1 VASASVGAAAPQH
14 VGALLEGLTNPELPS
29 RVGLAEVQAI
39 EESASLYMRMDLAH
53 GGGMAVQMGKG
64 SLQWASGLLKQQMS
78 DPIRQRLSTA
88 VALLADRVGW
98 SAYDAG
104 DSRNARQLLLW
115 SLDHA
120 ARGADRDLKAHVMLD
135 LSSVL
140 TDAGSPH
147 EGVDVLRLALGDERL
162 SSAERANLHAV
173 CARHCGTAG
182 ERQSGLRHIGL
193 SDEAQANPYQGY
205 QPEWA
210 RRVTL
215 SAGHHHS
222 AVGLALFELR
232 EDARAFD
239 RLTSALN
246 HLDSGRTRTG
256 LRCRTRL
263 AILNLRMDDHDE
275 GERQARQ
282 ALADANGVRSRRVRS
297 DLRMVAHEAD
307 RVGRRDLA
315 DALRS

>member
-1 VASASVGAAAPQH
+1 
-14 VGALLEGLTNPELPS
+14 
-29 RVGLAEVQAI
+29 
-39 EESASLYMRMDLAH
+39 
-53 GGGMAVQMGKG
+53 
-64 SLQWASGLLKQQMS
+64 
-78 DPIRQRLSTA
+78 
-88 VALLADRVGW
+88 
-98 SAYDAG
+98 
-104 DSRNARQLLLW
+104 
-115 SLDHA
+115 
-120 ARGADRDLKAHVMLD
+120 
-135 LSSVL
+135 
-140 TDAGSPH
+140 
-147 EGVDVLRLALGDERL
+147 
-162 SSAERANLHAV
+162 
-173 CARHCGTAG
+173 
-182 ERQSGLRHIGL
+182 
-193 SDEAQANPYQGY
+193 
-205 QPEWA
+205 
-210 RRVTL
+210 
-215 SAGHHHS
+215 
-222 AVGLALFELR
+222 LALFELR